1 MCDEFKTIA
10 YANLDNDMVEFYRED
25 ETLGDWHKG
34 SNRFSQTVGVYA
46 DRFVSDKNKAE
57 FKYLLSSEVIKR
69 KLEKH
74 NVVRFEYEFKS
85 PDGEVTYYEEKIKKD
100 TTNDTG
106 FYVIIGTKDIGQE
119 VKMRNDL
126 KHALEMAHTDLLTG
140 LCNQQGLIHK
150 CSETLKDKS
159 TPNSLVFMD
168 LDNFKMVND
177 KYGHG
182 MGDKI
187 LYEVGRVL
195 TEETRGKDV
204 VGRYGGDEF
213 IILLHDIKEERY
225 AIAILERITDR
236 IEEVC
241 EKFDLNVKISASIG
255 VAFTEQTGYDYRYL
269 KEIADDRLYIA
280 KKSGKNKIVTKS

>member
-1 MCDEFKTIA
+1 
-10 YANLDNDMVEFYRED
+10 MV
-25 ETLGDWHKG
+25 GI
-34 SNRFSQTVGVYA
+34 YA
-46 DRFVSDKNKAE
+46 DRFISDKYKSE
-57 FKYLLSSEVIKR
+57 FKYLLSAEVLKR
-69 KLEKH
+69 KLEKS
-74 NVVRFEYEFKS
+74 NVIKFEYEYKS
-85 PDGEVTYYEEKIKKD
+85 PDGKVTYYEEKIKKD

-119 VKMRNDL
+119 VKMRNEL
-126 KHALEMAHTDLLTG
+126 KHALEMAYTDHLTG
-140 LCNQQGLIHK
+140 LHNQQGLMSK
-150 CSETLKDKS
+150 CSEILKDKS
-159 TPNSLVFMD
+159 IPSSLVFMD

-177 KYGHG
+177 RYGHG

-213 IILLHDIKEERY
+213 IILLHDVKEERY
-225 AIAILERITDR
+225 AIGVLERIAYR